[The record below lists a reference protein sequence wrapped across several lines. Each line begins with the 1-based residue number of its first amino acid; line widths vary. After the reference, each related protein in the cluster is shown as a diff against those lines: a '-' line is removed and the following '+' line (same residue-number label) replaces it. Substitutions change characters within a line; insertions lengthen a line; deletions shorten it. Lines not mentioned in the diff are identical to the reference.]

1 METITIQKNK
11 LPEGWEIQRL
21 GEIAKV
27 ISGGTPSRSKPEYW
41 ENGTIPWLK
50 ISDLKDFYIKDS
62 EEKINQL
69 GLENSSA
76 KLFPQGTILFT
87 VFATLGNVAILNID
101 AATNQA
107 ISGIFIKDESKI
119 NKLYLVYYLKSLKET
134 WINKSKGVTQ
144 NNINQT
150 ILKETLVPIPPIEL
164 QQKIVQKLDAFF
176 ESYNKLKQEKQK
188 AKEKYEQILQSALV
202 NLIETK
208 KLSKGWEEKTIGEL
222 FDQNTI
228 LEIKSGFPCGK
239 HNKSG
244 KGIIHIRP
252 MNVNTDGQI
261 ELLNCKYVEYNK
273 EYEDYLLK
281 EGDVIF
287 NNTNSRELVG
297 KTACFKVDEKCLYS
311 NHMTRIRVDRDKILP
326 EFLSMYLHNLWKRG
340 LFNRI
345 CHSHVS
351 QASVNTN
358 KLKEVKIVL
367 PTIED
372 QKRIVHVIENTVK
385 KFQLVNTEQ
394 KNIDFQLSQLP
405 KAVLSKAFKGE
416 LVSG

>member
-1 METITIQKNK
+1 MQTITIQRNK
-11 LPEGWEIQRL
+11 LPEGWEVKKLGDITKIQ
-21 GEIAKV
+21 
-27 ISGGTPSRSKPEYW
+27 SGGTPSRDKKEYW
-41 ENGTIPWLK
+41 EGGTIPWLK
-50 ISDLKDFYIKDS
+50 SGELEDNEIDHV
-62 EEKINQL
+62 EEKITEK
-69 GLENSSA
+69 GLKESSA
-76 KLFPQGTILFT
+76 KSFPKNSALIALTGATVGKTGILK
-87 VFATLGNVAILNID
+87 ID
-101 AATNQA
+101 STTNQSICA
-107 ISGIFIKDESKI
+107 IFPTKEILPRYIWYFLRSIYDKIFSSAYGGAHYHICGETVKEIKIIYPKDI
-119 NKLYLVYYLKSLKET
+119 ET
-134 WINKSKGVTQ
+134 
-144 NNINQT
+144 
-150 ILKETLVPIPPIEL
+150 
-164 QQKIVQKLDAFF
+164 QQKIIHKLDAFF

-188 AKEKYEQILQSALV
+188 VKERYERILQSALV

-208 KLSKGWEEKTIGEL
+208 KLSKGWEEKTIDEL
-222 FDQNTI
+222 FDQNLV

-261 ELLNCKYVEYNK
+261 DLLNCKYVEYNK
-273 EYEDYLLK
+273 KYEDYLLK

-297 KTACFKVDEKCLYS
+297 KTACFKINEKCLYS
-311 NHMTRIRVDRDKILP
+311 NHMTRIRVDRNKILP

-372 QKRIVHVIENTVK
+372 QKRIVYIIENTVK
-385 KFQLVNTEQ
+385 KFQLVKTEQ
-394 KNIDFQLSQLP
+394 KNIDFQLEQLP

-416 LVSG
+416 LVA